1 MVLHL
6 IINIFYVFYEFWSD
20 RLCYWLNNLL
30 QSLRVSFLFWLR
42 PTVNSWKFRLRKPS
56 LVKPSDVKP
65 NGNKVAEK
73 GPWVLAA
80 EYVNSP

>member
-30 QSLRVSFLFWLR
+30 QSLRVSFLLLLR
-42 PTVNSWKFRLRKPS
+42 PAISSWKFR
-56 LVKPSDVKP
+56 
-65 NGNKVAEK
+65 
-73 GPWVLAA
+73 
-80 EYVNSP
+80 